1 MDNKTIAKYFSL
13 TADLME
19 LHGENPFKIKS
30 YEYAGRSLRNI
41 EGNLFEMD
49 IQTLENLQGI
59 GKNIAAKI
67 MQLCTTGSFEELD
80 ALLAKTPSGI
90 VDLFQLKGIGPKK
103 NCTTLERIRYRKYW

>member
-49 IQTLENLQGI
+49 IHTLENLQGI
-59 GKNIAAKI
+59 
-67 MQLCTTGSFEELD
+67 
-80 ALLAKTPSGI
+80 
-90 VDLFQLKGIGPKK
+90 
-103 NCTTLERIRYRKYW
+103 